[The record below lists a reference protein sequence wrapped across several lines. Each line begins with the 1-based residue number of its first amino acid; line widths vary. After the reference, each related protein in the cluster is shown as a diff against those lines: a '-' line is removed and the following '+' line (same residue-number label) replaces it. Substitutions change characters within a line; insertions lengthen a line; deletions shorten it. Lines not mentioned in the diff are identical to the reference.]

1 MEINWTE
8 FFAPVWLSVKI
19 AVITSIIVFILASY
33 VAKLMAGR
41 KFPGYSLLETVLM
54 LPLVLPPTVVGF
66 VLLVILGRRSW
77 IGELYERLTEQ
88 TILFTWG
95 AAVIA
100 AVVVA
105 FPLVYRTVKA
115 GFEEVD
121 KDLEDAARAQGAS
134 ELQVLRYVTLPLAG
148 RALAAGFVLGF
159 ARGLGEFGAT
169 IMVAGNIPGRTQ
181 TVPTAIYVAVDGGN
195 MTLAW
200 MWVCSIIVISA
211 LMLMFVTVNRIELI
225 PEGRGAQ
232 NIKNCINPLFIPWLL
247 EHHEVVTFL
256 NQRDEFQAV
265 NNLGGFFNADADIG
279 FTTGYAA
286 GNRQMAILLR
296 LIPAESGCGNSVQP
310 QLLVQQYTYA
320 GAALTVNQ
328 PQAVLL

>member
-1 MEINWTE
+1 MEINWTD
-8 FFAPVWLSVKI
+8 FFSPVWLSAKI
-19 AVITSIIVFILASY
+19 SVITSIIVFLLATY
-33 VAKLMAGR
+33 AAKLMAGR
-41 KFPGYSLLETVLM
+41 KFPGHSLIETVLL

-77 IGELYERLTEQ
+77 IGKLYEQFTEH

-115 GFEEVD
+115 GFEGVE

-134 ELQVLRYVTLPLAG
+134 ELQVLRYVTLPLAS
-148 RALAAGFVLGF
+148 RSLAAGYVLGF

-211 LMLMFVTVNRIELI
+211 LMLMFVNR
-225 PEGRGAQ
+225 R
-232 NIKNCINPLFIPWLL
+232 
-247 EHHEVVTFL
+247 
-256 NQRDEFQAV
+256 
-265 NNLGGFFNADADIG
+265 
-279 FTTGYAA
+279 
-286 GNRQMAILLR
+286 
-296 LIPAESGCGNSVQP
+296 S
-310 QLLVQQYTYA
+310 
-320 GAALTVNQ
+320 
-328 PQAVLL
+328 

>member
-1 MEINWTE
+1 MEINWTD

-19 AVITSIIVFILASY
+19 SVITSIIVFFLATY
-33 VAKLMAGR
+33 AAKLMAGR
-41 KFPGYSLLETVLM
+41 KFPGHSLIETVLL

-77 IGELYERLTEQ
+77 VGKLYEQFTEH

-115 GFEEVD
+115 GFEGVE

-134 ELQVLRYVTLPLAG
+134 EFQVLRYVTLPLAS
-148 RALAAGFVLGF
+148 RSLAAGYVLGF

-181 TVPTAIYVAVDGGN
+181 TVPTAIYVAVDGGD

-211 LMLMFVTVNRIELI
+211 LMLMFVNR
-225 PEGRGAQ
+225 R
-232 NIKNCINPLFIPWLL
+232 
-247 EHHEVVTFL
+247 
-256 NQRDEFQAV
+256 
-265 NNLGGFFNADADIG
+265 
-279 FTTGYAA
+279 
-286 GNRQMAILLR
+286 
-296 LIPAESGCGNSVQP
+296 S
-310 QLLVQQYTYA
+310 
-320 GAALTVNQ
+320 
-328 PQAVLL
+328 

>member
-1 MEINWTE
+1 MEINWPD
-8 FFAPVWLSVKI
+8 FFAPVWLSIKI
-19 AVITSIIVFILASY
+19 AVLTSIIVFLLAML
-33 VAKLMAGR
+33 AARKMAGR
-41 KFPGYSLLETVLM
+41 RFFGHNLVETVLL

-66 VLLVILGRRSW
+66 VLLVFLGRRSW
-77 IGELYERLTEQ
+77 IGRLYEQFTEQ

-115 GFEEVD
+115 GFEGVE

-148 RALAAGFVLGF
+148 RSLAAGYVLGF

-169 IMVAGNIPGRTQ
+169 MMVAGNIPGRTQ

-200 MWVCSIIVISA
+200 MWVGSIIVISM
-211 LMLMFVTVNRIELI
+211 LMLMFVNR
-225 PEGRGAQ
+225 R
-232 NIKNCINPLFIPWLL
+232 
-247 EHHEVVTFL
+247 
-256 NQRDEFQAV
+256 
-265 NNLGGFFNADADIG
+265 
-279 FTTGYAA
+279 
-286 GNRQMAILLR
+286 
-296 LIPAESGCGNSVQP
+296 S
-310 QLLVQQYTYA
+310 
-320 GAALTVNQ
+320 
-328 PQAVLL
+328 